1 MNRKLL
7 RRAAWPRIVATTA
20 AIVVLMGGWLAQAH
34 QDSGPGSL
42 NGSNSPS
49 NPGGS
54 SGRSAGAPS
63 SPGGSSDTGNPGGP
77 SSPAGSSDMGNPGDP
92 ISPGGSS
99 DTGNQGGPSNS
110 GAPSSPD
117 GSGEP
122 ISGPSRPAPS
132 EDTGLDPFLDELR
145 STYQQRNWKKHFALY
160 ESKRL
165 EEIVSGFRQQMAGP
179 SGKVDQR

>member
-63 SPGGSSDTGNPGGP
+63 SPGGSSGTGNPGGP
-77 SSPAGSSDMGNPGDP
+77 SSPAGSRDMGNP
-92 ISPGGSS
+92 
-99 DTGNQGGPSNS
+99 GGPSNS

-117 GSGEP
+117 ATGEP

-132 EDTGLDPFLDELR
+132 EDTGLDPFMDELR

-179 SGKVDQR
+179 SGKVDQRVLDLFDAFEEEG